1 MGSTEAE
8 REASGVRRL
17 KISDRATMTD
27 EREVNLNLILL
38 QGIMEIDVEVVVD
51 IFIKSGKRRI
61 M

>member
-1 MGSTEAE
+1 
-8 REASGVRRL
+8 
-17 KISDRATMTD
+17 MTD

>member
-17 KISDRATMTD
+17 KISYRANMTN

>member
-17 KISDRATMTD
+17 KISDRATITD

>member
-8 REASGVRRL
+8 RKASGVRRL
-17 KISDRATMTD
+17 KISHRATMTN

>member
-51 IFIKSGKRRI
+51 IFIKSEKRRI